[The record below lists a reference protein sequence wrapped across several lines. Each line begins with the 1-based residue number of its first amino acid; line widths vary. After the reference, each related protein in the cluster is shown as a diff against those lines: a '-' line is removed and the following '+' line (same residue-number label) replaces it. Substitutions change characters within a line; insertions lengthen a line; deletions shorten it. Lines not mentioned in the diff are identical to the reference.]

1 MVGGPPCSQKI
12 TCRVSLATIAEVKV
26 AWKVR
31 QSVCVDMVMLS
42 PDHAEAMRWPV
53 GVQPGQAP
61 FKR

>member
-1 MVGGPPCSQKI
+1 M
-12 TCRVSLATIAEVKV
+12 ATIAEVKV